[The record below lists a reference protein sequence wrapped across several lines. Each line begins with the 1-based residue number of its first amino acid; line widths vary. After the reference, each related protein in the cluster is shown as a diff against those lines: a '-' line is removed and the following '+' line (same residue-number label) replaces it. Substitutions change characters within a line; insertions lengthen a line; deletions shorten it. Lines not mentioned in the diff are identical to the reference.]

1 MKKIA
6 LVIAAVITTAIASQ
20 AFAATRVMRG
30 NSIIG
35 GKDLVI
41 GDRIYDVDFGYGP
54 TTGWVTPQ
62 LVYPGAASVFTT
74 RDEAAQALTAIYT
87 QLIGNGAVSP
97 SAFSIISIGDYFG
110 FPEQKRFGIT
120 QLYGNTLGP
129 REANAVYAD
138 FVTEI
143 LFAPGPKLVGTKAD
157 MSAVKDFSSTVI
169 PPGRIEG
176 YAFPVWT
183 FKGTV
188 SSVPEPSTNILAG
201 LGVLLVVV
209 NGARR
214 SGLHK
219 SYQI

>member
-1 MKKIA
+1 MKTIN
-6 LVIAAVITTAIASQ
+6 LVITAVITIAISSQ

-30 NSIIG
+30 NSIMG
-35 GKDLVI
+35 GKDLII

-54 TTGWVTPQ
+54 TTGWVTPE
-62 LVYPGAASVFTT
+62 LVYPGPASVFTT
-74 RDEAAQALTAIYT
+74 RDEAVEALAAIYT

-97 SAFSIISIGDYFG
+97 SAYSIISIGDYFG
-110 FPEQKRFGIT
+110 FPEQKRFSIA
-120 QLYGNTLGP
+120 QLYGDTLGP

-143 LFAPGPKLVGTKAD
+143 LFAPGPKLIGTKAD
-157 MSAVKDFSSTVI
+157 MSAVQDFSSTII
-169 PPGRIEG
+169 PPGRVEG
-176 YAFPVWT
+176 YAFPVWS

-201 LGVLLVVV
+201 LGLLFAVI

-214 SGLHK
+214 RVF
-219 SYQI
+219 